1 MKHLLAIMTILL
13 LPLVPQAQHDTLRLR
28 TTPLIGSAMLSSATL
43 VSLRPELHRYEVSL
57 HNDLGLAQVPR
68 QPFDD
73 VLQFVPI
80 AAPLVLNLAGLE
92 SEHNFG
98 QIALLSATAAFIG
111 VAAVESV
118 KFLYHVERPDG
129 SACNSFPSGHTFMAF
144 TGADILRREYGRR
157 YPWLPYVGYGVAAV
171 VGAMRV
177 YNSRH
182 WPSDV
187 LAGAG
192 VALLSVS
199 FTYWLYNKK

>member
-1 MKHLLAIMTILL
+1 MKHLLAIMMLL
-13 LPLVPQAQHDTLRLR
+13 LPLTLHAQRDTLRPR
-28 TTPLIGSAMLSSATL
+28 VEPLLGAALFSGGAL

-73 VLQFVPI
+73 VLQFMPI
-80 AAPLVLNLAGLE
+80 AAPLVLNLAGWE

-98 QIALLSATAAFIG
+98 QIALMSATAAFIG
-111 VAAVESV
+111 MAAVESV

-129 SACNSFPSGHTFMAF
+129 SACSSFPSGHTFMAF

-199 FTYWLYNKK
+199 FTYWLYDKK

>member
-92 SEHNFG
+92 SEHDFG
-98 QIALLSATAAFIG
+98 QIALMSATASLIG
-111 VAAVESV
+111 LAAVESA
-118 KFLYHVERPDG
+118 KLFYHAERPDG
-129 SACNSFPSGHTFMAF
+129 SAYTSFPSGHTFMAF

>member
-1 MKHLLAIMTILL
+1 MKQLVLILVLLCPSVLQAQQKTLRPRTE
-13 LPLVPQAQHDTLRLR
+13 PLVGTTLFS
-28 TTPLIGSAMLSSATL
+28 GATL
-43 VSLRPELHRYEVSL
+43 ISIRPELHQYETRL
-57 HNDLGLAQVPR
+57 YDAIGLSQVPKL
-68 QPFDD
+68 PFDN

-80 AAPLVLNLAGLE
+80 ATPIVLSLAGLE
-92 SEHNFG
+92 GEHSTG
-98 QIALLSATAAFIG
+98 EIALLSATASLIG
-111 VAAVESV
+111 LAAVESAKLFYQV
-118 KFLYHVERPDG
+118 ARPDG
-129 SACNSFPSGHTFMAF
+129 SAMTSFPSGHTFFAF

-187 LAGAG
+187 LGGVG

-199 FTYWLYNKK
+199 FTYWLFSK